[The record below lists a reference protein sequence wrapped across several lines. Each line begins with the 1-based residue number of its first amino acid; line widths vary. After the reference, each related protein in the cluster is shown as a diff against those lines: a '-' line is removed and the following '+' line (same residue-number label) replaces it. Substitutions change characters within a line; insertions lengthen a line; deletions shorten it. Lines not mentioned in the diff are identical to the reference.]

1 MGVMNGKLLPGG
13 VTSEEPMAHVG
24 EECVIITEGEMDVEI
39 NAHLF
44 KLKASDSLYFDNS
57 TLDRL
62 VNNS

>member
-1 MGVMNGKLLPGG
+1 MGVMNGKLLQGG

-57 TLDRL
+57 TLHRL
-62 VNNS
+62 VNNR